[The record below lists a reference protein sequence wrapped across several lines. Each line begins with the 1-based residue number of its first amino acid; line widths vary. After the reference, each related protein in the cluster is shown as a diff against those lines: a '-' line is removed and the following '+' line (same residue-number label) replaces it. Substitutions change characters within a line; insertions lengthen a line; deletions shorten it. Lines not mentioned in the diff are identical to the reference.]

1 MKSLDLLTKAATE
14 QEKNQLKSVEMMVK
28 ITLGQQKLDLDSKKI
43 TTEVMQKI
51 ADVNDKSVHTTMDIV
66 NSVVANAATQKGEED
81 A

>member
-14 QEKNQLKSVEMMVK
+14 QEKNQIKSVEMMVK
-28 ITLGQQKLDLDSKKI
+28 IALGQQKLDLDSSRL
-43 TTEVMQKI
+43 TAEVMQKI

-66 NSVVANAATQKGEED
+66 NSVVASAATQKGEED